1 MLTVTTRG
9 IAALLLLVVLA
20 MFPIIA
26 ALPHQIGAIR
36 LAGISLLWWFGGVI
50 APMLAAAIAVALLP
64 GPPPPS
70 RPE

>member
-1 MLTVTTRG
+1 MRTVITRG
-9 IAALLLLVVLA
+9 IAALLLLAVLA
-20 MFPIIA
+20 TFPVIA

-36 LAGISLLWWFGGVI
+36 LAGLSLLWWYGGVI
-50 APMLAAAIAVALLP
+50 APMLAGVMAVAWLS